1 MENSIN
7 NLFSELNE
15 KLDTWYFFSDGDVK
29 CKIFGLKDYD
39 YYLEWNSWIDR
50 EWDEFTIDK
59 KIRAFND
66 FDKLNKST
74 F

>member
-15 KLDTWYFFSDGDVK
+15 KLDNWYFFSDGDVK
-29 CKIFGLKDYD
+29 CKIFGLKDYQE
-39 YYLEWNSWIDR
+39 YLQTQNWVNDEWS
-50 EWDEFTIDK
+50 EFTINK
-59 KIRAFND
+59 KLMAFNE
-66 FDKLNKST
+66 FDKLNQPR